1 MKEATGEL
9 NVTVIV
15 VVMIG
20 ILVSFFFFTFWPM
33 IQDNMN
39 KTSSCSKAICP
50 CKKGNPETSGVCTD
64 CYVVDS
70 KTRQKVGNEF
80 ECSWKG

>member
-33 IQDNMN
+33 IQQNMSQ
-39 KTSSCSKAICP
+39 TSSCSKAVCP
-50 CKKGNPETSGVCTD
+50 CKKGDDPKKTGVCSD
-64 CYVVDS
+64 CYIVND
-70 KTRQKVGNEF
+70 KGEKIAKDLT
-80 ECSWKG
+80 CTWKG